1 MKDPKGKRW
10 VKTRLPLGIGER
22 VGFTDKGQAVYMFV
36 IGRYTGTVKP
46 EDIIAESDIRSELMA
61 IGIKRNRLKH

>member
-22 VGFTDKGQAVYMFV
+22 VGFNDKGQAVYMF
-36 IGRYTGTVKP
+36 IRGYTGIVKD
-46 EDIIAESDIRSELMA
+46 EEIIAESDIRSDLVKRPKRGE
-61 IGIKRNRLKH
+61 IKQ